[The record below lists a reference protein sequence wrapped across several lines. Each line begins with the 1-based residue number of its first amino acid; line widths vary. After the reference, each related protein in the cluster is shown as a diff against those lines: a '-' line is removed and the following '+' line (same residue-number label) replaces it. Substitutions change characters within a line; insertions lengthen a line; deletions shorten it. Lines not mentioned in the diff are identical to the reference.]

1 MIWHLV
7 IQEHI
12 IKYVSMMEKGFAVL
26 GYINKNM
33 TLLKKP
39 SKTEKST
46 LTLAQKRVLIYW
58 K

>member
-1 MIWHLV
+1 
-7 IQEHI
+7 
-12 IKYVSMMEKGFAVL
+12 MMEKGFAVL